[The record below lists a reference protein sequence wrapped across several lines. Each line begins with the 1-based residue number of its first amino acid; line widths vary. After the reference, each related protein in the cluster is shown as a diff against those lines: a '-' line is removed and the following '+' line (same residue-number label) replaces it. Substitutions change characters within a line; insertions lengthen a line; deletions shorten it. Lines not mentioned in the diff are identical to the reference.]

1 VSLHILS
8 KAFLNL
14 PSFKM
19 DPLEYVAYFFFIFV
33 SFYFV
38 YKAFVSVEK
47 ENRALK
53 DRNWLLAN
61 HLQLAELRTGVPYYS
76 SVASQS
82 VPGELNKHFFRALQ
96 SRVQHV
102 EETEEVPTHE

>member
-1 VSLHILS
+1 
-8 KAFLNL
+8 
-14 PSFKM
+14 M
-19 DPLEYVAYFFFIFV
+19 DPLEYVAYFFVVFV
-33 SFYFV
+33 AFYFV
-38 YKAFVSVEK
+38 YKAFVSMEK

-82 VPGELNKHFFRALQ
+82 VPGELNKHFFRTLQ
-96 SRVQHV
+96 SRVQQL
-102 EETEEVPTHE
+102 EETEEVPTHG